1 MRTTRR
7 WLPVPLLALS
17 LSAAA
22 RADTAV
28 PPAPPEDPARAQ
40 LLSRS
45 LPLARGDHDKDAS
58 PEPAADAFRF
68 HLNEGAGLE
77 ISKPV
82 RFADHELVFG
92 LKGPLMKRN
101 RVGLAFE
108 IRF

>member
-1 MRTTRR
+1 MRSFRR

-17 LSAAA
+17 VSAA
-22 RADTAV
+22 RADMPV
-28 PPAPPEDPARAQ
+28 PAAPPEEPARPQ

-45 LPLARGDHDKDAS
+45 LPLPRSDQDKDTA
-58 PEPAADAFRF
+58 PEPTDTLRLDL
-68 HLNEGAGLE
+68 HKGAGLE

-101 RVGLAFE
+101 RVGLLFE
-108 IRF
+108 VRF